1 MAFWDGLVKNVQN
14 FFGGGNSQK
23 KKKDDEQRQI
33 TSVVSSPAPNRAPGI
48 SGNQPQNP
56 LQVKQPTDLFGTLN
70 NTGKNSV
77 LAPKPPV
84 APIPVQKTK
93 QQQLDELTAKN
104 MDAARKQTTQGQDF
118 WGAASDFFTHNN
130 EKIATQ
136 NARNK
141 AVSQYQEKNGYNADP
156 EVMKYIGNTRQ
167 LGDKTS
173 NEIKQQGKN
182 LDNFSKGAD
191 KVAQGIQYVPVAGS
205 VFNLGL
211 AANQKLADSRGRDL
225 MGNSKDTARGMR
237 NKVDFGM
244 SNEEYDKLDP
254 QTKAKL
260 ETIRNVGLALT
271 PLDFTGLGGI
281 AKSEGVAVAKK
292 AALNVVK
299 REAIDEATR
308 QGLKT
313 ALKSTVK
320 TAIPTAAVGTGISAA
335 AQGYLTGEVDPLEAL
350 KGGLMTAGTGALIPN
365 APTRSQKDLI
375 NTSLLGM
382 ADKSNINVVSPRSR
396 AANIP
401 VINNTPE
408 RPLIS
413 EMTDNPGLQPKPAP
427 VPIRE
432 IGGDTP
438 GVNQVQVPTA
448 AERFAQN
455 PVARPDSTVE
465 GMLPGKV
472 EDTTLYTKAEVDQ
485 ERQALDQEL
494 ANKEIN
500 KTAHK
505 AATAQLDSLPLSDAP
520 ANKVQIPVKQV
531 RDIPVDEVGSM
542 PLPTTTPGEISNVR
556 DLSKVAKNSLENDT
570 TGIKPNGVERSG
582 GFVENG
588 KAKPIEYRRLE
599 DGSVAIVDG
608 RHTMEYAR
616 QNGIND
622 FPMKDVTDQ
631 YAPKVES
638 QKPILPPETQAV
650 LDNPKQFNKRQVT
663 AARNQRKLANQMA
676 KTKEQT
682 AEAIGRIDAVSPDAQ
697 TTEGFAPTGEFAKGV
712 NGNAYQKTN
721 RATEMQAAVQE
732 TANLAPGDVIRS
744 ARDTANQ
751 NGGGFNRRDIRNI
764 AALFETKRL
773 ERGTP
778 EWNEARQILKE
789 DGTNWG
795 QTGALRNY
803 TMRRNANADELISR
817 FESKIYRLADDPSK
831 IDGKLF
837 DQVDAAETN
846 YVDTRD
852 AAMQAYNR
860 FTESPTSANAKAYH
874 AAQDAADKADKV
886 SKQTQ
891 FTVAQQSL
899 KGNKDVQQAR
909 ELEKMAQQADMYQMD
924 AVDASM
930 LSGTGTFVRNLTN
943 ASIGNL
949 EEGLLGKV
957 SSRIAG
963 KLTGQNVGGG
973 GMFGGIKKGAIN
985 VVDASKARAGA
996 AGRNP
1001 LEHIKNWATT
1011 GNQLGDAVIDSQ
1023 VSRNVGDHYT
1033 QLLKDQGYKGSELKN
1048 RASVMARQDPDNIS
1062 ETYQG
1067 AARTAAGLGSGITRN
1082 NKIETT
1088 VKNIISDAIS
1098 GGKPNAATEGIAK
1111 LVTRMTLGF
1120 PTAIGRSVAEGAKR
1134 FTLGAPTFIKAMR
1147 TQDPQARAVLIKEG
1161 IKQAGSGGLVIPSLF
1176 YGLGSAGAI
1185 TGAYPDDQAERDR
1198 WEREGISENSIKIG
1212 NDYYQ
1217 LPAYLGSWAIPAL
1230 FYAGLGRNNGD
1241 FGAAATD
1248 MKSVIPSMLPTD
1260 SISNLTDVIN
1270 GRTDLGK
1277 WASQTGAGMV
1287 RAATPGGALLNE
1299 IGKMIDPTQNDTNS
1313 GGVWENL
1320 VSKVINGIPG
1330 ANLGLENKTDA
1341 DGNTL
1346 MNPDPLALAAGAAS
1360 TEQQAGI
1367 EQSQKIDEQT
1377 NNTLG
1382 AMTEYGAFSDPNLK
1396 SIITDSKTKKLYN
1409 DILNGK
1415 QVNPEDLKKVQEAMV
1430 KGVSE
1435 KGTDTAYL
1443 EREQYDTNLTALRI
1457 KRELMAADPTQ
1468 KPSDIKNMDVAIK
1481 RGEVYRDKEI
1491 PYELIDGYQNTS
1503 LTEWRD
1509 MGDPESDNYDPDRYQ
1524 QLWAIDEEM
1533 AKNGVSYAKGKLDKQ
1548 KFSAKGSGSGKRG
1561 GSGAKMSTDFGT
1573 LKDGIGA
1580 PSVQQYESIDQRSG
1594 GVPIIN
1600 VQRPNIVHKIGFS
1613 G

>member
-1 MAFWDGLVKNVQN
+1 MAFWDGLVKNVQS

-23 KKKDDEQRQI
+23 KKKDDEERQI
-33 TSVVSSPAPNRAPGI
+33 KTVVSSPAPNRAPGVT
-48 SGNQPQNP
+48 GNQKSP

-70 NTGKNSV
+70 NTGNGQNSP
-77 LAPKPPV
+77 LLPKTPTQPKP
-84 APIPVQKTK
+84 QKKTVT
-93 QQQLDELTAKN
+93 QELDELTAKK
-104 MDAARKQTTQGQDF
+104 MDSALKQTNQGRDAI
-118 WGAASDFFTHNN
+118 GAVSDFFTGNDK
-130 EKIATQ
+130 KIARQ
-136 NARNK
+136 NARNQ
-141 AVSQYQEKNGYNADP
+141 AVSEYQEKNGYNKNP
-156 EVMKYIGNTRQ
+156 EVMQYIGNTRD
-167 LGDKTS
+167 LGNKTS
-173 NEIKQQGKN
+173 KEIQQQGKN
-182 LDNFSKGAD
+182 LDKFGKGVD

-211 AANQKLADSRGRDL
+211 AGNQKLAESRGTDL

-244 SNEEYDKLDP
+244 TNEEYDKLD
-254 QTKAKL
+254 QKTKDKL
-260 ETIRNVGLALT
+260 ETVRNIGLALT
-271 PLDFTGLGGI
+271 PLDFTGLGGL
-281 AKSEGVAVAKK
+281 AKSEGVALAKK
-292 AALNVVK
+292 GAIQLAK
-299 REAIDEATR
+299 REAIDEATK

-313 ALKSTVK
+313 AVKGAVKSS
-320 TAIPTAAVGTGISAA
+320 IPATIAGTGISAA
-335 AQGYLTGEVDPLEAL
+335 GQGYLTGEVDPLEAL
-350 KGGLMTAGTGALIPN
+350 KGGLMTGGTSMLIPN
-365 APTRSQKDLI
+365 GNKVNVPTSKNIEINAPTTYNKR
-375 NTSLLGM
+375 
-382 ADKSNINVVSPRSR
+382 V
-396 AANIP
+396 P
-401 VINNTPE
+401 VTINNTE
-408 RPLIS
+408 RPLIT
-413 EMTDNPGLQPKPAP
+413 EMTNEPGLVPQTPRTP

-432 IGGDTP
+432 VGGDTP
-438 GVNQVQVPTA
+438 GVNQIQVPTA
-448 AERFAQN
+448 AERFADQ
-455 PVARPDSTVE
+455 PLARPDRTVE
-465 GMLPGKV
+465 GILPGKV
-472 EDTTLYTKAEVDQ
+472 EDTTLYTKAEVDT
-485 ERQALDQEL
+485 ERAALDDAL
-494 ANKEIN
+494 ANGEIN

-520 ANKVQIPVKQV
+520 TNKVQIPVKQV
-531 RDIPVDEVGSM
+531 RDIPVDEIGSM
-542 PLPTTTPGEISNVR
+542 PLPSAKSGEITNIA
-556 DLSKVAKNSLENDT
+556 DLSKAAKNSLENDT

-588 KAKPIEYRRLE
+588 KAKPVEYRRLE
-599 DGSVAIVDG
+599 DGSIAIVDG

-631 YAPKVES
+631 YAPKVKTD
-638 QKPILPPETQAV
+638 KPILPDDVQAV
-650 LDNPKQFNKRQVT
+650 LDNPKQFNKRQV
-663 AARNQRKLANQMA
+663 ASARNQRKLANQMA

-682 AEAIGRIDAVSPDAQ
+682 AEAISRIDAVSPNAQ
-697 TTEGFAPTGEFAKGV
+697 TDQGFAPTGEFAKGV
-712 NGNAYQKTN
+712 NGNAYQKVS
-721 RATEMQAAVQE
+721 RATEMQTAVQE
-732 TANLAPGDVIRS
+732 TANLAPGDVIRTARES
-744 ARDTANQ
+744 AAQ

-795 QTGALRNY
+795 QAGALRNY
-803 TMRRNANADELISR
+803 TMRRNASSDELISR

-831 IDGKLF
+831 IDGALF

-846 YVDTRD
+846 FVQARD
-852 AAMQAYNR
+852 MATQAYNR

-874 AAQDAADKADKV
+874 AAQDAADKADKEA
-886 SKQTQ
+886 KQIE
-891 FTVAQQSL
+891 FTVAQKSL
-899 KGNKDVQQAR
+899 KGNKDVAQAR
-909 ELEKMAQQADMYQMD
+909 ELEKMAQEADMYQMD

-949 EEGLLGKV
+949 EEGLLGRV
-957 SSRIAG
+957 SSRIAS
-963 KLTGQNVGGG
+963 KLTGENVGGG
-973 GMFGGIKKGAIN
+973 GMFGGMKKGAIN

-996 AGRNP
+996 AGKNP
-1001 LEHIKNWATT
+1001 LEHLKNWATT
-1011 GNQLGDAVIDSQ
+1011 GNQLGDAVIDGQ

-1048 RASVMARQDPDNIS
+1048 RASVMARQDPDNIT

-1067 AARTAAGLGSGITRN
+1067 AARAAAGLGSGITRN
-1082 NKIETT
+1082 NKVETT

-1098 GGKPNAATEGIAK
+1098 GGKPTAASENIAK

-1147 TQDPQARAVLIKEG
+1147 TQDPQARAILIKEG

-1176 YGLGSAGAI
+1176 YGLGASGAI
-1185 TGAYPDDQAERDR
+1185 TGGYPEDQAERDR

-1241 FGAAATD
+1241 FGAAASD
-1248 MKSVIPSMLPTD
+1248 MKTVVPSLLPTD
-1260 SISNLTDVIN
+1260 SITNLTDVIN

-1277 WASQTGAGMV
+1277 WASQTGASAI

-1330 ANLGLENKTDA
+1330 ANLGLEAKTDA
-1341 DGNTL
+1341 DGNEL
-1346 MNPDPLALAAGAAS
+1346 RNPDPLALAMGASS
-1360 TEQQAGI
+1360 TEQQAGL
-1367 EQSQKIDEQT
+1367 ETSARIDEQT
-1377 NNTLG
+1377 NNVLG
-1382 AMTEYGAFSDPNLK
+1382 SMNEYGAFSDPNLK
-1396 SIITDSKTKKLYN
+1396 SIITDSKTKKIYQN
-1409 DILNGK
+1409 ILDGK

-1468 KPSDIKNMDVAIK
+1468 KPSDLKDMDTAIK
-1481 RGEVYRDKEI
+1481 RGEVYRDNQI
-1491 PYELIDGYQNTS
+1491 PYELIDGYQKTS
-1503 LTEWRD
+1503 LTEWRN
-1509 MGDPESDNYDPDRYQ
+1509 MGDPESDEYDPDRYQ
-1524 QLWAIDEEM
+1524 QLWAIDQLMTE
-1533 AKNGVSYAKGKLDKQ
+1533 NGVSYAKGKLDKQ

-1561 GSGAKMSTDFGT
+1561 GSGSKMSTDFGT

-1580 PSVQQYESIDQRSG
+1580 PQVQQYESIDQRSG
-1594 GVPIIN
+1594 GVPVIQ